1 MKEVAIKN
9 IIKVFNVKEE
19 EILDLKRFN
28 QGMSNYTFYFKLNNK
43 KYVIRIIGLK
53 AELFVDYQNEEN
65 VLKALNNTNITSKL
79 IYYNKET
86 GTKISEYIEG
96 QTNRS
101 TKESLVN
108 TLKTL
113 HEIKSSKIKD
123 YDLIN
128 RLNKYESYNK
138 KDNINNQYFI
148 IKNFFINKYQSKYI
162 NREKKLCHNDLQN
175 INIINNNNKSYLI
188 DFEYTAYNDPLY
200 DIASYGDDPILLFE
214 LYYNKKASEK
224 DIYDILFYQ
233 MYQSL
238 QWYQVA
244 LYKEEIGFSK
254 LTNYN
259 FLQLANYFLNNAIK
273 IYNKIKE

>member
-19 EILDLKRFN
+19 EILDLKRFK

-113 HEIKSSKIKD
+113 HEIKSSKIK
-123 YDLIN
+123 
-128 RLNKYESYNK
+128 
-138 KDNINNQYFI
+138 
-148 IKNFFINKYQSKYI
+148 
-162 NREKKLCHNDLQN
+162 
-175 INIINNNNKSYLI
+175 
-188 DFEYTAYNDPLY
+188 A
-200 DIASYGDDPILLFE
+200 
-214 LYYNKKASEK
+214 
-224 DIYDILFYQ
+224 
-233 MYQSL
+233 
-238 QWYQVA
+238 
-244 LYKEEIGFSK
+244 
-254 LTNYN
+254 
-259 FLQLANYFLNNAIK
+259 
-273 IYNKIKE
+273 